1 MTQNV
6 SCIMTLIGF
15 NQNTNEMQNLSCT
28 YFCSKHVVGC
38 LNDQANN
45 CLIHFYKRCVSI
57 TVFNSCSLFR
67 TEDSPLLLMW
77 YVNVNFHSVR
87 TWMGERLAIRRTH
100 LTLGVSNGGMIERH
114 LQWCFLSQP
123 QLVYGMTRRKEGI
136 NVICISRQSV
146 NTDFI
151 LNLWS

>member
-1 MTQNV
+1 
-6 SCIMTLIGF
+6 
-15 NQNTNEMQNLSCT
+15 
-28 YFCSKHVVGC
+28 
-38 LNDQANN
+38 
-45 CLIHFYKRCVSI
+45 
-57 TVFNSCSLFR
+57 
-67 TEDSPLLLMW
+67 
-77 YVNVNFHSVR
+77 
-87 TWMGERLAIRRTH
+87 MGERLAIRRTH